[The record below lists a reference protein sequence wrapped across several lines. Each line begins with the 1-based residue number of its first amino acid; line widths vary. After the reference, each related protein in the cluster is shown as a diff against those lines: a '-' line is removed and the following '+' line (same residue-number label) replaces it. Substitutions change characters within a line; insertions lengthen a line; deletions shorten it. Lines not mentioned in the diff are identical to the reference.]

1 MLAPS
6 SELLR
11 AGLGIKLNQV
21 KRATQS
27 YLRDRSNQATGTVTS
42 YAVTAGLFAASG
54 VFLLAAIF
62 VAVMALFR
70 WVEIKYGMFWG
81 FGVVGGFLLAVAVAC
96 AALAASRLKSKPPHF
111 PTLSSRL
118 RVAVT
123 AKPLQVE
130 PTDALPE
137 VTAAALAP
145 VAKSFKAPLSEN
157 RPVQAG
163 LLLAASLL
171 GWLAVRRNKQRRRLD
186 GHYARARVTEQQQ
199 PGRNT
204 ARTGVS

>member
-27 YLRDRSNQATGTVTS
+27 YLRDRSNQATGAIAS
-42 YAVTAGLFAASG
+42 YAVAAGLFAASG

-81 FGVVGGFLLAVAVAC
+81 LGGVGGLLLAVAIAC
-96 AALAASRLKSKPPHF
+96 AAIAASRLKSKPPHF

-123 AKPLQVE
+123 AKPLQVK
-130 PTDALPE
+130 PTDVLQE
-137 VTAAALAP
+137 VTAATLVP
-145 VAKSFKAPLSEN
+145 VAKSFKAPVSEN

-171 GWLAVRRNKQRRRLD
+171 GWVAVRRKNQRRRMD
-186 GHYARARVTEQQQ
+186 GHDARARLREQQQ
-199 PGRNT
+199 PGRNR
-204 ARTGVS
+204 A